1 MAKVLLIKCSVRYY
15 PFTIAYP
22 LGSMYLSAV
31 LKRDGAH
38 ETKIIDARLKEIGA
52 DEIAAAAKE
61 YAPDIIGISSVYAE
75 YLQTRQVSAALKSVL
90 PDVPLIIGGP
100 YPTSDPACA
109 LKDDNIDCAAIG
121 EGEQTFL
128 SVVNNLSRGSS
139 IDAIPGLAF
148 RENGGIRRTPEQ
160 AHIADLDS
168 LPYPDWE
175 GVRIPDYA
183 KALSWSFRK
192 NRPYMSL
199 FTSRSCPYQ
208 CIYCHKV
215 FGKGYRA
222 HSPERV
228 FSEIREL
235 NGRYGISDFEILDDT
250 FNLDRNRLIS
260 ICDAII
266 QSGLKIRISFP
277 NGVRADILDEKSIKK
292 LRKAGTIY
300 MSVAIES
307 GSLRIQKL
315 IKKNLDLEKARNAIR
330 LITNEK
336 IVAFGFFIFGF
347 PTETREEM
355 LETIRFATTS
365 RLHMAGFFF
374 ATPVPGTELHEMV
387 KDDKRLNFEQ
397 NSFQYYSHDLLA
409 SDLPAEEVRIIH
421 TSALWRFYL
430 NPFRLARLAAVHP
443 DKKRF
448 LYGAFQLLVRTFTK
462 K

>member
-31 LKRDGAH
+31 LKRDGGY
-38 ETKIIDARLKEIGA
+38 ETKIIDARLKELGP

-75 YLQTRQVSAALKSVL
+75 YLQSRKVSAAIKRVL
-90 PDVPLIIGGP
+90 PDVLLIIGGP
-100 YPTSDPACA
+100 YPTSDPASA
-109 LKDDNIDCAAIG
+109 LKDENIGFAAIG
-121 EGEQTFL
+121 EGERTFL
-128 SVVNNLSRGSS
+128 SVVDNLSRGAS
-139 IDAIPGLAF
+139 IDSLPGLAF
-148 RENGGIRRTPEQ
+148 RENGAVRRTAEQ
-160 AHIADLDS
+160 PHIADLDT

-175 GVRIPDYA
+175 GVSIPDYA

-192 NRPYMSL
+192 KRPYMSL

-222 HSPERV
+222 HSPQRV
-228 FSEIREL
+228 FGEIKEL
-235 NGRYGISDFEILDDT
+235 NTRYGIRDFEILDDT
-250 FNLDRNRLIS
+250 FNLDRGRLIG

-266 QSGLKIRISFP
+266 QSGMKINISFP
-277 NGVRADILDEKSIKK
+277 NGVRADILDETAIKK
-292 LRKAGTIY
+292 LRRAGTIY

-307 GSLRIQKL
+307 GAPRIQKL
-315 IKKNLDLEKARNAIR
+315 IKKNLDLDKAREAIR
-330 LITNEK
+330 IITDNN
-336 IVAFGFFIFGF
+336 ILAFGFFIFGF
-347 PTETREEM
+347 PSETREEM
-355 LETIRFATTS
+355 LETIKFATRS

-409 SDLPAEEVRIIH
+409 SDLPAGEVRKIH
-421 TSALWRFYL
+421 TKALWRFYL
-430 NPFRLARLAAVHP
+430 NPFRLARLAIVHP

-448 LYGAFQLLVRTFTK
+448 IYGAFQLFVRTFSK
-462 K
+462 N